1 MAMSSDDTAPDA
13 DSKHPN
19 HNAISR
25 KDAIP
30 AAKTSYFSIPAP
42 LKRIFDNFPLIT
54 YPENESPLRA
64 PKYRDQHVLHIFATQ
79 DDARNGR
86 PSFNPACLK
95 WQTYLKFLDV
105 NFKVVSSTNHASP
118 SGILPFL
125 LPATKASESATPS
138 PVPSNKLK
146 RWLSAQ
152 KIIKDMEEHSD
163 IRSDA
168 YMSLLENLIRKAW
181 VGQSLHGMMD
191 LTNRWDSYTSS
202 ILTQRM
208 PQLCLRYMLSRALPI
223 YSFNGRSHISF
234 ELQPSMSLRKLRLR
248 TQLSKRT

>member
-1 MAMSSDDTAPDA
+1 MSSDDTSPDA

-19 HNAISR
+19 HNSISR
-25 KDAIP
+25 KNATP

-42 LKRIFDNFPLIT
+42 LRRIFDQFPLVT
-54 YPENESPLRA
+54 YPENESPLRVSRH
-64 PKYRDQHVLHIFATQ
+64 RDQDVLHIFATEE
-79 DDARNGR
+79 DARNGR

-105 NFKVVSSTNHASP
+105 DFKVVSSTNHASP

-152 KIIKDMEEHSD
+152 KIIKDVEESLD
-163 IRSDA
+163 VRSDA
-168 YMSLLENLIRKAW
+168 YMSLLENSIRKAW
-181 VGQSLHGMMD
+181 VGQSSDDMVDMA
-191 LTNRWDSYTSS
+191 NRWDSYTSS
-202 ILTQRM
+202 T
-208 PQLCLRYMLSRALPI
+208 
-223 YSFNGRSHISF
+223 
-234 ELQPSMSLRKLRLR
+234 
-248 TQLSKRT
+248 